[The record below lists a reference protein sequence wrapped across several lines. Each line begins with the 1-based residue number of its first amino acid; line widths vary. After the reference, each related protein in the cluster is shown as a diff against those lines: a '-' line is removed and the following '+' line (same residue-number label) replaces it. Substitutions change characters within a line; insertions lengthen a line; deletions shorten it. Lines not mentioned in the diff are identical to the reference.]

1 MIPEDLKYT
10 HDHEWVKIEKDVAI
24 IGITDYAQ
32 SELGDIIFIEFP
44 SVGDKVLQSDISGT
58 IEAVK
63 TVADIFSP
71 LSGEVVEVNCEL
83 EDNPEYVNSDPYG
96 KGWLIKIK
104 IDKMTVYNT
113 VIYCT
118 QALCTVQYYTI
129 CVD

>member
-71 LSGEVVEVNCEL
+71 LSGEVIEVNGEL
-83 EDNPEYVNSDPYG
+83 EDSPEYVNSDPYG

-104 IDKMTVYNT
+104 IDQDSDDKP
-113 VIYCT
+113 
-118 QALCTVQYYTI
+118 LLESDQYSEI
-129 CVD
+129 IS

>member
-1 MIPEDLKYT
+1 MVPEALKYT
-10 HDHEWVKIEKDVAI
+10 HDHEWVKIEKDKAV

-44 SVGDKVLQSDISGT
+44 SIGDKVVQNDISGT

-71 LSGEVVEVNCEL
+71 LSGEVVEVNSEL
-83 EDNPEYVNSDPYG
+83 EDSPEYVNSDPYG

-104 IDKMTVYNT
+104 IDQGSEDKPLLDSN
-113 VIYCT
+113 
-118 QALCTVQYYTI
+118 QYSEI
-129 CVD
+129 IS

>member
-1 MIPEDLKYT
+1 MVPEGLKYT
-10 HDHEWVKIEKDVAI
+10 NDHEWVKIEKDKAV

-44 SVGDKVLQSDISGT
+44 SVGDKVVQNDISGT

-71 LSGEVVEVNCEL
+71 LSGEVVEVNSEL
-83 EDNPEYVNSDPYG
+83 EDSPEYVNSDPYG

-104 IDKMTVYNT
+104 IDQGSEDKPLLDSN
-113 VIYCT
+113 
-118 QALCTVQYYTI
+118 QYSEI
-129 CVD
+129 IS

>member
-1 MIPEDLKYT
+1 MVPEGLKYT
-10 HDHEWVKIEKDVAI
+10 HDHEWVKIEKDKAV

-44 SVGDKVLQSDISGT
+44 SVGDKVVQNDISGT

-71 LSGEVVEVNCEL
+71 LSGEVVEVNSEL
-83 EDNPEYVNSDPYG
+83 EDSPEYVNSDPYG

-104 IDKMTVYNT
+104 IDQGSEDKPLLDSN
-113 VIYCT
+113 
-118 QALCTVQYYTI
+118 QYSEI
-129 CVD
+129 IS